1 MNTIHFSGE
10 YIIWDDADACFVKD
24 AHCDHINNYCVCHC
38 FPGYLLVD
46 EKCLKSKIVLTCSIE
61 QVLLNHLT
69 SWIVRVFLLFVG
81 MSIRGCGVYSFST
94 KTNSLK
100 NCFLRECKLG
110 RATYEYH
117 EN

>member
-10 YIIWDDADACFVKD
+10 YIIWDDTDACFVQD

-38 FPGYLLVD
+38 FPGYVLVD

-69 SWIVRVFLLFVG
+69 SWIVRVFYYSWGCQFVDAG
-81 MSIRGCGVYSFST
+81 FTVSVR
-94 KTNSLK
+94 
-100 NCFLRECKLG
+100 KL
-110 RATYEYH
+110 TL
-117 EN
+117 